1 MREKLKYFWGYFF
14 AFIYGFPY
22 RKLKMV
28 GITGTDGKTTTSTI
42 LYSLLKEQKRKVAVM
57 STISCLYFDGETETE
72 VSSYWNRYDMPIVEI
87 MRLPFTHRYNEGQH
101 VTTAW
106 APTIQHILAVL
117 AKRGCEIVVLESTSH
132 ALSQQRL
139 AGLQFDL
146 VGITNISH
154 EHLDYHK
161 TMENYL
167 NAKAMIFKTEK
178 WLPQKRYMQKRYGF
192 VNADDRN
199 SEGFYNKAGK
209 FELRTYSLQDRGD
222 FNAKIMELT
231 LDGSKFEYG
240 GKLLSQSLVG
250 EYNIY
255 NCFLALLLYERLG
268 HDVESAVNAVQK
280 LRSPRG
286 RFEIFKT
293 VSHGCVIV
301 DFAHTPQS
309 YERLLQFARKN
320 IHGRIIVVFGSAGL
334 RDKTKRPLMG
344 ETAARY
350 ADVLIITSEDP
361 RTEKAADIGRAI
373 IEGAKGA
380 GFNAYMEN
388 GRTEKVYYEEYDRKK
403 AIMLAVIMSQQG
415 DYVFVL
421 GKGHEESM
429 CYGSEEQPWSDQ
441 LVVGEVI
448 ASVET
453 VV

>member
-1 MREKLKYFWGYFF
+1 MKDKLKYLWGYFF

-22 RKLKMV
+22 RKLKMI

-42 LYSLLKEQKRKVAVM
+42 LYSLLKAQKKKVAIM
-57 STISCLYFDGETETE
+57 STISCLYFDGEIESE
-72 VSSYWNRYDMPIVEI
+72 VSSYWNRFDMPIAEI

-106 APTIQHILAVL
+106 APTIQHLLAILV
-117 AKRGCEIVVLESTSH
+117 KRGCETVVLESTSH

-178 WLPQKRYMQKRYGF
+178 WLPQKQYIQKRYGY
-192 VNADDRN
+192 VNADDQN
-199 SEGFYNKAGK
+199 SEGFYDKVGE
-209 FELRTYSLQDRGD
+209 FELRTYSLLGKGD
-222 FNAKIMELT
+222 LTAKIKELN
-231 LDGSKFEYG
+231 LNGSKFEYD
-240 GKLLSQSLVG
+240 GKLFSQSLVG
-250 EYNIY
+250 EYNVY
-255 NCFLALLLYERLG
+255 NCFLALLLYEALG
-268 HDVESAVNAVQK
+268 FELESALSAVQK

-286 RFEIFKT
+286 RFEIFNTKGR
-293 VSHGCVIV
+293 GCVVV

-309 YERLLQFARKN
+309 YECLLQFARKSV
-320 IHGRIIVVFGSAGL
+320 HGRIIVVFGSAGL

-361 RTEKAADIGRAI
+361 RTENAADIGRAI
-373 IEGAKGA
+373 IEGAQSA
-380 GFNAYMEN
+380 GFSAVTGN
-388 GRTEKVYYEEYDRKK
+388 GRTEKVYYEEYDRRK
-403 AIMLAVIMSQQG
+403 AIRLAIEMSQKD

-429 CYGSEEQPWSDQ
+429 CFGTVEHPWSDQ
-441 LVVGEVI
+441 HVVEEVI
-448 ASVET
+448 ASVES